1 MKIYVDAM
9 GGDLAPE
16 APVKG
21 TLMALRQF
29 PHLTIILAG
38 KLDEVKPFLGDYDD
52 VKDRLILEE
61 EPEVITNHE
70 SPVMG
75 VRKKVNSATVQ
86 GMLKVR
92 SGEADGFVSAGSTG
106 ATLAG
111 GMFRLGRIPGIE
123 RPALAPLMPNGK
135 GHFLLIDCGANVDC
149 KPEYLVQFGIM
160 GDAYMRGVMGMENP
174 RIGLVNIG
182 AEAEKGNALV
192 KETYPLMEKAP
203 YNFVGNVE
211 ARDVPLDQ
219 ADVCVTDGFGGN
231 LILKY
236 TEGLASALMGLIK
249 KELMADTRGNKAV
262 RFPAAHLQHA
272 LHRGAVHLF
281 AHAHDRAFMIGDHL
295 RLLLQGQPVLHVT
308 GVSEE
313 WLDFLQPAGQD
324 DLQLRIFAQCV
335 QGSLHRSLRRQ
346 VPAHRV
352 HINLQ
357 TDRSSVSESLHIPVK
372 AARRIS
378 TLSRNTSP
386 FRLSC
391 RSRRRF
397 PRSGSLPGRRAYSGR
412 KR

>member
-52 VKDRLILEE
+52 VKERLILEE
-61 EPEVITNHE
+61 EPEIITNHE

-192 KETYPLMEKAP
+192 KETYPLMDKAP
-203 YNFVGNVE
+203 YNFLGHVE
-211 ARDVPLDQ
+211 ARDVPLNQ

-231 LILKY
+231 CAPGPDQ
-236 TEGLASALMGLIK
+236 TGTDDGHPREDCRADRQTGLQ
-249 KELMADTRGNKAV
+249 TREK
-262 RFPAAHLQHA
+262 
-272 LHRGAVHLF
+272 
-281 AHAHDRAFMIGDHL
+281 GD
-295 RLLLQGQPVLHVT
+295 
-308 GVSEE
+308 E
-313 WLDFLQPAGQD
+313 
-324 DLQLRIFAQCV
+324 
-335 QGSLHRSLRRQ
+335 LRRNRRSAAAGRAGCGDQ
-346 VPAHRV
+346 GPRQQQRLRV
-352 HINLQ
+352 LQ
-357 TDRSSVSESLHIPVK
+357 
-372 AARRIS
+372 
-378 TLSRNTSP
+378 RN
-386 FRLSC
+386 
-391 RSRRRF
+391 
-397 PRSGSLPGRRAYSGR
+397 
-412 KR
+412 